1 MVVGVRGLRGR
12 INKKKYEL
20 SVALRS
26 REVRGG
32 MGVWISLPEVCV
44 RCSNCHAIVA
54 GSGSEGALRVRGN
67 ESEAPSQQGKPGKRG
82 RMRRKN
88 TLVQSKISAVNVP
101 VSLRRSGIFTLFGG
115 IFTLPGGNFTLPG
128 GVFTLPGG
136 FFSLPGGIFALPGG
150 MFACLAEFCPV
161 WWVFRLVWWGFCFLP
176 GLVGF

>member
-1 MVVGVRGLRGR
+1 MACRTTTQYRFR
-12 INKKKYEL
+12 
-20 SVALRS
+20 ALRS
-26 REVRGG
+26 KR
-32 MGVWISLPEVCV
+32 S
-44 RCSNCHAIVA
+44 CHLEPRDSAARRIIDYIYF
-54 GSGSEGALRVRGN
+54 RVFV
-67 ESEAPSQQGKPGKRG
+67 SEAPSQQGKPGKRG

-115 IFTLPGGNFTLPG
+115 IFTLSGGNFTLSG

-161 WWVFRLVWWGFCFLP
+161 WWGFRLVWWGFCFLP

>member
-1 MVVGVRGLRGR
+1 MGATTECALLYFGLFSLAGGCTRLTSQSVSLSLSRDPG
-12 INKKKYEL
+12 ITKEL
-20 SVALRS
+20 PVALRS

-88 TLVQSKISAVNVP
+88 PTKAVKIRRHTQRPHTPVAMKTGPDPLKISP
-101 VSLRRSGIFTLFGG
+101 DPLKIQPQIRRK
-115 IFTLPGGNFTLPG
+115 
-128 GVFTLPGG
+128 
-136 FFSLPGGIFALPGG
+136 
-150 MFACLAEFCPV
+150 
-161 WWVFRLVWWGFCFLP
+161 FRQIG
-176 GLVGF
+176 